1 MSRRPRN
8 IIIALMIAVV
18 VVPLVPVA
26 LWSFADVW
34 PFELVIPDFSLRSWL
49 RTFSNARVLVALR
62 NSLCLCA
69 GVTFLSLAMGFFAA
83 KNLGT
88 KRFKG
93 RKLIQFL
100 LLVPSFMTQ
109 IAIVFG
115 MQRVFSQIGLYNN
128 VAGVVVALLVFY
140 VPYCTLLLSAV
151 FEGYDTAYEDQ
162 ARTLG
167 ARPLTVLFRVTLPAV
182 RSGIIVTSI
191 FCFIG
196 IWAAYLVVSVVAPPG
211 FQTMSLLAFPMISS
225 ASNGYALTACVTLLY
240 IAPIVAILVIFSGL
254 LANDKVKKAATS
266 QVGLAD
272 PATEEARISNTG
284 GII

>member
-1 MSRRPRN
+1 MSRRARN
-8 IIIALMIAVV
+8 IIIALMIAAV
-18 VVPLVPVA
+18 VVPLIPVV
-26 LWSFADVW
+26 LWSFADIW
-34 PFELVIPDFSLRSWL
+34 PYELVLPDFSLRSWL
-49 RTFSNARVLVALR
+49 RTFDNSRVLAALR

-69 GVTFLSLAMGFFAA
+69 GVTVLSLAMSFFAA

-100 LLVPSFMTQ
+100 LLVPSFMPQ

-151 FEGYDTAYEDQ
+151 FEGYDTAYEEQ

-167 ARPLTVLFRVTLPAV
+167 VGPLAVLLRVTIPAV

-240 IAPIVAILVIFSGL
+240 IAPIVAVLVVFSGL
-254 LANDKVKKAATS
+254 LANDTVEKSSANQAS
-266 QVGLAD
+266 
-272 PATEEARISNTG
+272 EEAGISNKG
-284 GII
+284 GIV